1 MSARRPCASPE
12 LRTLWSFIRSATHF
26 VLIPLLV
33 VLLAGC
39 VLTPSWKKL
48 ATDGN
53 LESSWIDT
61 EQFRHRVL
69 ANRTPGSHLR
79 IYIEGDGTP
88 WIRQSRV
95 SVDPTPTNPVMLQL
109 MHDATHAAAYLGR
122 PCYFGLATSAGCDS
136 RWWTYER
143 YSDAVIESM
152 CVAANELSEALK
164 AETVQL
170 IGYSGGGAIV
180 AAMMKCTDRL
190 VSIATIAAN
199 LDPASWARHHGYT
212 PLHDLPVLSAP
223 GPTNIS
229 VHQTHWQCR
238 GDEVVPPYVTDA
250 YFVAHPSATRIIVD
264 DCSHS
269 IGWTRYWMQIIKYS
283 S

>member
-1 MSARRPCASPE
+1 M
-12 LRTLWSFIRSATHF
+12 
-26 VLIPLLV
+26 

-39 VLTPSWKKL
+39 ALTPSWKKL
-48 ATDGN
+48 ASDGD
-53 LESSWIDT
+53 LESSWIET

-69 ANRTPGSHLR
+69 ANRIPGSHLR
-79 IYIEGDGTP
+79 IYVEGDGTP

-95 SVDPTPTNPVMLQL
+95 SVDPTPTNPVLLRL

-143 YSDAVIESM
+143 YSDAVVESM
-152 CVAANELSEALK
+152 CAAANELTETLE

-170 IGYSGGGAIV
+170 IGYSGGGTIV
-180 AAMMKCTDRL
+180 AAMMNCTDRL

-199 LDPASWARHHGYT
+199 LDPANWASHHGYT
-212 PLHDLPVLSAP
+212 PLHDLPVPSAA
-223 GPTNIS
+223 GPS
-229 VHQTHWQCR
+229 RMSGHQTHWQCR

-250 YFVAHPSATRIIVD
+250 YFVAHPDAARMIVD

-269 IGWTRYWMQIIKYS
+269 KGWARYWMQIIKYS
-283 S
+283 P